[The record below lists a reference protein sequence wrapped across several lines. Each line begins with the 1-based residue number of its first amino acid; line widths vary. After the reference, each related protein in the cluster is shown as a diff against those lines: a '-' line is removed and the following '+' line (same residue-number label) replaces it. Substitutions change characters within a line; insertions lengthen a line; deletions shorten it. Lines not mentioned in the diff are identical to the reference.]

1 MEKEQTISPGQLS
14 ILFFVF
20 MTGSS
25 IINVPGPL
33 VSRAGN
39 GAWLS
44 LLIAGTIGAGLLACM
59 LYIYRKYP
67 DLSYVAY
74 SRKLVGPF
82 FTYVFGIMA
91 VFFLHY
97 MQSAIVL
104 DAGLFMVTSM
114 LRETPLY
121 VFNLLLFMVAAL
133 TARAGIETMVRMFTL
148 IITMVILCTIVVLL
162 LAIPLYHPD
171 YLLPMLPK
179 GMKPVLHGVY
189 TASGFPYMEA
199 IVFVMLLPYVRADQ
213 RKKTGRYM
221 FLSLGLNIILLC
233 ISILCAIMTLGPLTG
248 DTMYS
253 LFALARLIEFQE
265 IIQRIES
272 VIGMSLIADSYMKAA
287 IVLYILNAFLCELF
301 SIKDRTIL
309 ILPLALIGFLN
320 SLLIFNGTTEWSTF
334 VSVIHPVWN
343 FFSFTL
349 PLLILTF
356 MAAIRKQK

>member
-1 MEKEQTISPGQLS
+1 MDKEQTISSGQLS

-20 MTGSS
+20 MTGSA

-33 VSRAGN
+33 VLRAGN

-44 LLIAGTIGAGLLACM
+44 LMIAGIVGAGVLTCM
-59 LYIYRKYP
+59 LYLHRKYP
-67 DLSYVAY
+67 GLNYMAY

-82 FTYVFGIMA
+82 FTYVFGFMA
-91 VFFLHY
+91 IFFLHY

-133 TARAGIETMVRMFTL
+133 TARAGIEVMARMFTL
-148 IITMVILCTIVVLL
+148 IIGIVIFCTVAVLL
-162 LAIPLYHPD
+162 LAIPLYHVD
-171 YLLPMLPK
+171 YLLPILPK
-179 GMKPVLHGVY
+179 GIIPVMHGVY
-189 TASGFPYMEA
+189 TASGFPYMEV
-199 IVFVMLLPYVRADQ
+199 IVFAMLLPCVRADQ
-213 RKKTGRYM
+213 RGKTGRYM
-221 FLSLGLNIILLC
+221 FLSLGLNIIILC
-233 ISILCAIMTLGPLTG
+233 ISTVCAIMTLGPLTG

-272 VIGMSLIADSYMKAA
+272 VIGMSLIADSYMKVA
-287 IVLYILNAFLCELF
+287 IALYVLNAILCELF
-301 SIKDRTIL
+301 RIKDRTIL

-320 SLLIFNGTTEWSTF
+320 TLVTFNGTTEWFNF

-343 FFSFTL
+343 FFSLTL
-349 PLLILTF
+349 PLLILTLT
-356 MAAIRKQK
+356 AVIRKRK

>member
-1 MEKEQTISPGQLS
+1 MDKEQTISSGQLS
-14 ILFFVF
+14 LLFFAF
-20 MTGSS
+20 MTGSA
-25 IINVPGPL
+25 IINIPGPVVL
-33 VSRAGN
+33 RAGN
-39 GAWLS
+39 AAWLS
-44 LLIAGTIGAGLLACM
+44 LLIAGIVGAALLACM
-59 LYIYRKYP
+59 LYIFGKYP
-67 DLSYVAY
+67 GLNYIAY
-74 SRKLVGPF
+74 SRKLVGPLL
-82 FTYVFGIMA
+82 TYVFGFMA

-121 VFNLLLFMVAAL
+121 VFNLLIFMVAAL
-133 TARAGIETMVRMFTL
+133 TARAGIEVMARMFAL
-148 IITMVILCTIVVLL
+148 IIGLVVVATVTVLL

-171 YLLPMLPK
+171 YLFPLFPK
-179 GMKPVLHGVY
+179 GFKPVLHGAY
-189 TASGFPYMEA
+189 NTSGFPYMEA
-199 IVFVMLLPYVRADQ
+199 IVFTMLLPYVRADQ
-213 RKKTGRYM
+213 RGRTGKYM

-233 ISILCAIMTLGPLTG
+233 ISIVCAIMTLGPLTG

-272 VIGMSLIADSYMKAA
+272 VVGMSLIADSYMKAA
-287 IVLYILNAFLCELF
+287 IALYILNAILCELF
-301 SIKDRTIL
+301 HIRDRTIL

-320 SLLIFNGTTEWSTF
+320 SLLIFNGTTQWSYF
-334 VSVIHPVWN
+334 VSVIHPVWI

-349 PLLILTF
+349 PLLILTL